1 MVKKVTEY
9 TKEELEEKIMN
20 IKAKQARTAET
31 LRKYEEEL
39 ECRKQNVTLGV
50 PSKLKTYMY
59 YFLNSKN
66 EVAYPSTIDNKWD
79 ALDRHSACNVFDTY
93 KSAEKHAEMLLAWRK
108 ALVANSKGEQI
119 DITVLLPL
127 LPKGYVAM
135 DAFGLWRWYYEKP
148 DRDSGEWKDNS
159 VIPSERLSA
168 FNLKRADDWKTSLM
182 ECGL

>member
-1 MVKKVTEY
+1 MVKPISEY
-9 TKEELEEKIMN
+9 TKEELE
-20 IKAKQARTAET
+20 AKRKRTAEA

-39 ECRKQNVTLGV
+39 ERREREAPLGV
-50 PSKLKTYMY
+50 PSRLKSNMY

-66 EVAYPSTIDNKWD
+66 KVVYPSTLDNKWD
-79 ALDRHSACNVFDTY
+79 ALDRQLACNVFESY
-93 KSAEKHAEMLLAWRK
+93 ESAEKHSEMLLAWRIT
-108 ALVANSKGEQI
+108 LVANAKGEQI

-127 LPKGYVAM
+127 LPKGWVAM

-168 FNLKRADDWKTSLM
+168 FNLKRAKNWEDSLM